1 MRFLELKDTTTACPY
16 LPDRR
21 FTAENFLAPSLGP
34 RELDRLLA
42 AGFRHFGSYYFR
54 PVCEKCQ
61 RCVPIRAAASG
72 FRPSR
77 SLKRVE
83 KENRDLLVTVGPP
96 SPSERSY
103 SLYRRH
109 QLRFE
114 HRSSSTY
121 EQYVRSF
128 FSPTYGNTQLSV
140 FLDDTLVSVLHL
152 DVTSVSLSAVYC
164 YYDTDFVSR
173 SLGTFSILRALRYA
187 REWRVEK
194 CYLGYVVDG
203 NRHMMY
209 KSRYRPNQVLLGDG
223 WVDFRNENGE
233 YVDDGRYQQGF
244 PGKAFRTQ
252 HPFSRILLDIDD
264 SVRLA

>member
-1 MRFLELKDTTTACPY
+1 MRFLELKDTTTVCPY
-16 LPDRR
+16 LPDRE
-21 FTAENFLAPSLGP
+21 FTAENFLAPSLGS

-54 PVCEKCQ
+54 PVCEACQ
-61 RCVPIRAAASG
+61 RCVPIRVN
-72 FRPSR
+72 SR
-77 SLKRVE
+77 RFEPARTLKRILRS
-83 KENRDLLVTVGPP
+83 NQDLMVTVGTP

-128 FSPTYGNTQLSV
+128 FSPTHGNTQVSV
-140 FLDDTLVSVLHL
+140 FLEGTLVSVLHL
-152 DVTSVSLSAVYC
+152 DVTSVSVSAVYC
-164 YYDTDFVSR
+164 YYDTDHSDR
-173 SLGTFSILRALRYA
+173 SLGTYSILQALTLA
-187 REWRVEK
+187 QEWAVDRV
-194 CYLGYVVDG
+194 YLGYVVEG

-209 KSRYRPNQVLLGDG
+209 KSRYRPNQILTEDG
-223 WVDFRNENGE
+223 WIDYLGSDGSRL
-233 YVDDGRYQQGF
+233 DSGRYAAGF
-244 PGKAFRTQ
+244 PGKDYRAS
-252 HPFSRILLDIDD
+252 HPFSRVLLDPND